1 MKKIVYV
8 MAITIVILSSCAS
21 VPTELYDSVTAL
33 RARTTRFEPV
43 QTYAQND
50 FDEGEKN
57 YNEAVRLIEAEEDL
71 KLTPDLLTAAQ
82 TSYTTVI
89 EVGMPAYADDLQV
102 EIDALIVTAE
112 ELKANIGYKATFD
125 GLQADY
131 SASKDLVV
139 ATDYDSALEQL
150 EAVKEDLQ
158 ALIDL
163 SNEKIAGSKESIE
176 KVTERVNYL
185 ESLITEIE
193 RLSQGTQE

>member
-8 MAITIVILSSCAS
+8 MTIAFVLLASCAS

-43 QTYAQND
+43 QTYAQGD

-82 TSYTTVI
+82 TSYTKVI
-89 EVGMPAYADDLQV
+89 EVGMPAYAADLQV
-102 EIDALIVTAE
+102 EIDSLIVQAE
-112 ELKANIGYKATFD
+112 ELKANIGYKVVFD
-125 GLQADY
+125 GIQSEFATGKDLAGSADY
-131 SASKDLVV
+131 DN
-139 ATDYDSALEQL
+139 ALAQL
-150 EAVKEDLQ
+150 ESVKDKLQ

-176 KVTERVNYL
+176 KVNERVSYL
-185 ESLITEIE
+185 ENLVVEIE